1 MNVSKEAQKA
11 ETKLKNLE
19 KRAKVALDRAA
30 TKWDEKRKAYVA
42 SLPIQVRGML
52 KAGAVI
58 NDFDLPEAPE
68 FQG

>member
-11 ETKLKNLE
+11 ETKLKNLA
-19 KRAKVALDRAA
+19 KRTEAALKNTADKWS
-30 TKWDEKRKAYVA
+30 TKRRDYIG

-58 NDFDLPEAPE
+58 TDDDITEAPE